1 MEKKDILTTLIPDLS
16 KVSDD
21 LVKAV
26 KAEKDN
32 ITFLDL
38 QNPVIRKIDR
48 MWAKELFGNDAD
60 TILDEAVRLLEYL
73 ARKRNP

>member
-16 KVSDD
+16 KASDN
-21 LVKAV
+21 LVKAI

-38 QNPVIRKIDR
+38 QNPVIREIDR
-48 MWAKELFGNDAD
+48 IWAKELFGKDAD